1 MTSRSTW
8 KQRERQSAALF
19 GSVRNPLS
27 CGHGGVTR
35 SDSRHERLFLE
46 TKLRVKHTV
55 VTLYDETAKL
65 AKLEGK
71 IPVVALAEKNRPGLW
86 LLIKAEDM
94 QSVANEMNPMG
105 PSLASRD

>member
-1 MTSRSTW
+1 
-8 KQRERQSAALF
+8 
-19 GSVRNPLS
+19 LS
-27 CGHGGVTR
+27 GGNGGVTR
-35 SDSRHERLFLE
+35 SDSRHDRLFLE

-86 LLIKAEDM
+86 LLIKAEDL
-94 QSVANEMNPMG
+94 QAVANEMNPMG